1 MVLIYALAGTAAAPL
16 CWYDEPRLCWFLCA
30 FGSRPGRQSG
40 AFHCSGQVSSLLKN
54 LEAAPRCLCA
64 CARHGADRSCCSTGS
79 HPGGHH
85 PSACN
90 SPFLDIIDAKSNLG
104 MYPGPT
110 IEVNQGDRLI
120 VKVQN
125 NLPNAT
131 SIHWHGLVR
140 GTTSFESLSIL
151 TNGSSFKMA
160 QIGTTARQELQSV
173 VSLQASF

>member
-1 MVLIYALAGTAAAPL
+1 
-16 CWYDEPRLCWFLCA
+16 
-30 FGSRPGRQSG
+30 
-40 AFHCSGQVSSLLKN
+40 
-54 LEAAPRCLCA
+54 
-64 CARHGADRSCCSTGS
+64 
-79 HPGGHH
+79 
-85 PSACN
+85 
-90 SPFLDIIDAKSNLG
+90 

-140 GTTSFESLSIL
+140 GTTSRESLSIL

-160 QIGTTARQELQSV
+160 QIGMTARQELQSV
-173 VSLQASF
+173 VSLQASL